1 MENNNENNNQQNYNG
16 SYNEQNNNGNYNGSY
31 NQPNMNGNYNQPNM
45 NGNYNQQ
52 PYNPNYNQ
60 QPYGNV
66 PTQKNNKAVASLVLG
81 IVSAVCI
88 FFGYGALIGIVC
100 AIVGIVL
107 GINAKK
113 EEPNNSM
120 AKAGV
125 ILSVVSLGLCVLS
138 FIACVA
144 CLGSLASYGAFEY

>member
-1 MENNNENNNQQNYNG
+1 MENNENNNQQNYNG
-16 SYNEQNNNGNYNGSY
+16 QNYNGS
-31 NQPNMNGNYNQPNM
+31 YNQPNM

-66 PTQKNNKAVASLVLG
+66 PAQKNGKAVASLVLG
-81 IVSAVCI
+81 IVSAICI

-107 GINAKK
+107 GTNAKK
-113 EEPNNSM
+113 EEPENGM

-125 ILSVVSLGLCVLS
+125 ILSIVSLALCIVT

-144 CLGSLASYGAFEY
+144 CLGSLASYGAFDY